1 MVTAVS
7 RFPDLSAAPASDG
20 ARVVRL
26 PSEPPLTPD
35 SPMIELAYRCL
46 RREYRALLRLQRQ
59 RAATPTPED
68 VHQTRVATRR
78 TRVVLRLF
86 GALLPRRA
94 TTHLNKELRWFAQTL
109 GAVRD
114 LDVHTE
120 ALREHLTT
128 AGAAAAQELSRFEL
142 ALRRD
147 RVAAHE
153 KLHALFVSE
162 RYDALMA
169 CLAETLGDAP
179 SPAALRRWR
188 SFTIRAGVAHYLKPS
203 RKRVVTLGGTI
214 GSKSGVD
221 DLHRLRIRAKRL
233 RYALEFF
240 VEAYP
245 ALEPAATAA
254 KALQDVLG
262 TVQDA
267 RTARG
272 RVLAYMRSIRKRDG
286 VGPAPD
292 GVRAWGRA
300 QHRRAAEARRA
311 LAPEWQRF
319 LAATE
324 LPDLAAR

>member
-7 RFPDLSAAPASDG
+7 RFPQLPAAPAGDS
-20 ARVVRL
+20 ARALKL

-35 SPMIELAYRCL
+35 SPMIALAYRCL
-46 RREYRALLRLQRQ
+46 RREYGALLKLQRQ
-59 RAATPTPED
+59 RAATPTPEN
-68 VHQTRVATRR
+68 VHQTRIATRR
-78 TRVVLRLF
+78 MRVVLRLF

-94 TTHLNKELRWFAQTL
+94 TARLTKELRWFAHTL

-120 ALREHLTT
+120 ALREHLQT
-128 AGAAAAQELSRFEL
+128 AGAVAMQELGGYEL

-153 KLHALFVSE
+153 KLHTLFASE
-162 RYDALMA
+162 RYEALMA
-169 CLAETLGDAP
+169 FLAETLNDAP

-188 SFTIRAGVAHYLKPS
+188 SFTIRAGAAHYLKPS
-203 RKRVVTLGGTI
+203 HKRVVKLGKKL
-214 GSKSGVD
+214 GSKSGAD
-221 DLHRLRIRAKRL
+221 DLHRLRIRTKRF

-240 VEAYP
+240 AEPYP
-245 ALEPAATAA
+245 ALEPAAKAA

-262 TVQDA
+262 ALQDA

-272 RVLAYMRSIRKRDG
+272 RVLAYTRSVRKRAG
-286 VGPAPD
+286 LSPNAVGE
-292 GVRAWGRA
+292 WGSE
-300 QHRRAAEARRA
+300 QHRRAKEARHQ